1 MEELTTIGRP
11 ARRVD
16 VREKVL
22 GSARFTDD
30 LNVPGM
36 LVAKVL
42 RSSVPYAEI
51 VAVDVTDALLVP
63 GVKAAITSEDFI
75 DHGRFGFPVQDNHML
90 AYCKV
95 RYIGDPIA
103 AVAAESEEA
112 AEAGLTAI
120 RLKLR
125 PLSGVFNMHGA
136 LEPTASVL
144 HEERVHKHEEV
155 AMQGVGASLMPSN
168 LSETLKVRCGD
179 PLTRL
184 AACDVV
190 LDEYYSVPHQEH
202 AYLETEAALAVPT
215 REGGVTVYVG
225 DQSPFFTQSNL
236 VMTLGLRLEQVRV
249 VQAYVGGAF
258 GGKSDMVYQCAAQ
271 AARLALQCG
280 RPVKLTTSREESMVA
295 SYRREAMEMRYRL
308 GADKDGT
315 LRAAK
320 IDLWADSGAY
330 ASQTPLTGFRSTVH
344 AMGPYRYT
352 DCHVDFMGI
361 YTNNGYSG
369 AFRGFGN
376 PEVTAASEQAIDEL
390 AERCGLDPI
399 EFRLKN
405 CVVKGDV
412 LPFGQK
418 LEASVGL
425 RACLERVRVLSDW
438 DRRRAEYAGQP
449 PGQERRRGIGL
460 ASFFHGVSLGA
471 EGLDRA
477 VHVIRVEPDGRFGII
492 TGFTDYGQGARTVF
506 CMMAAEV
513 LGLPMD
519 RFFVYRS
526 DTDLTYD
533 CGPTVASRA
542 TVLGGN
548 ATRLAALEL
557 AQTLRLAAAMA
568 LRCEPAQVAQHGE
581 DFVGPGV
588 GPGAGPGIGLDG
600 RGLCLNEVLDAAR
613 AFGLPLSATGRWET
627 PKIDWSATEGRGTP
641 YSAYHFGAQ
650 VAEVEV
656 DRRTGEARVVQMW
669 AVHDVGKVVF
679 PEGARGQ
686 VIGGISQGLGYALT
700 ERVDFEQGRI
710 VNDNFDS
717 YLIPTAVDMPPV
729 TVDFVEDELPY
740 GPFGAKNV
748 AEPPMVP
755 TAPAILNAIYH
766 ATGRRIRHL
775 PATLERVLLG
785 HDLRNSVV
793 TLCQDGAG
801 ETGYS
806 QAIST
811 PAMSTPSGAAEA
823 DRDGRPGITVSV
835 RYGGMLVQKTGLTAE
850 TVGLQAGATL
860 EELADNLW
868 QRHPDLAEFASPFRD
883 GAANG
888 LRWIVDGQPAKNG
901 WILADDAEVSLL
913 LLAGGG

>member
-1 MEELTTIGRP
+1 MWTPGR
-11 ARRVD
+11 
-16 VREKVL
+16 KVL
-22 GSARFTDD
+22 GTARFTDD
-30 LNVPGM
+30 LHVPGM

-51 VAVDVTDALLVP
+51 VAIDVTAALLVP

-90 AYCKV
+90 AYRKV

-112 AEAGLTAI
+112 AEAGLAAI
-120 RLKLR
+120 RLELR
-125 PLSGVFNMHGA
+125 PLDGVFNMHEA
-136 LEPTASVL
+136 LEPTAPVL
-144 HEERVHKHEEV
+144 HDERVHKHEEV
-155 AMQGVGASLMPSN
+155 AMQGVGASLLPSN

-215 REGGVTVYVG
+215 QDGGVTVYVG

-271 AARLALQCG
+271 TAKLALLCG

-390 AERCGLDPI
+390 AERCGLDPM

-405 CVVKGDV
+405 CVVKGDT
-412 LPFGQK
+412 LPVGQK

-425 RACLERVRVLSDW
+425 RACLERVRALSDW
-438 DRRRAEYAGQP
+438 DRRRAEYGSQP
-449 PGQERRRGIGL
+449 PEQERRRGIGL
-460 ASFFHGVSLGA
+460 ACFFHGVSLGA

-477 VHVIRVEPDGRFGII
+477 VHVIRLEPDGRFGII

-506 CMMAAEV
+506 CMIAAEV
-513 LGLPMD
+513 LGLPLE
-519 RFFVYRS
+519 RFFVHRS
-526 DTDLTYD
+526 DTDLIYD

-568 LRCEPAQVAQHGE
+568 LRCEPAQVAQSGE
-581 DFVGPGV
+581 DFVGPVPGG
-588 GPGAGPGIGLDG
+588 GPDG
-600 RGLCLNEVLDAAR
+600 RRLCLNEVLDAAR
-613 AFGLPLSATGRWET
+613 TFGLPLSATGRWET
-627 PKIDWSATEGRGTP
+627 PKIDWSAAEGRGTP

-656 DRRTGEARVVQMW
+656 DRRTGDGASR
-669 AVHDVGKVVF
+669 ADVGC
-679 PEGARGQ
+679 A
-686 VIGGISQGLGYALT
+686 
-700 ERVDFEQGRI
+700 
-710 VNDNFDS
+710 
-717 YLIPTAVDMPPV
+717 
-729 TVDFVEDELPY
+729 
-740 GPFGAKNV
+740 
-748 AEPPMVP
+748 
-755 TAPAILNAIYH
+755 
-766 ATGRRIRHL
+766 
-775 PATLERVLLG
+775 
-785 HDLRNSVV
+785 
-793 TLCQDGAG
+793 
-801 ETGYS
+801 
-806 QAIST
+806 
-811 PAMSTPSGAAEA
+811 
-823 DRDGRPGITVSV
+823 
-835 RYGGMLVQKTGLTAE
+835 
-850 TVGLQAGATL
+850 
-860 EELADNLW
+860 
-868 QRHPDLAEFASPFRD
+868 
-883 GAANG
+883 
-888 LRWIVDGQPAKNG
+888 
-901 WILADDAEVSLL
+901 
-913 LLAGGG
+913 